1 MIAKQLYEAQLT
13 QIFRMLLENKTN
25 EQIASE
31 LKISIRSVQNYKRR
45 LEQRYGDY
53 QLQKTNDTLFFEG
66 QLYKNRMLTLYNA
79 LENQVTSDKTSG
91 AEKARCAEVAAELI
105 LSVLKIEAEGI
116 KVIQDIILNNN
127 STNRGQRVLN
137 NLRSDSSNHLST
149 IENRYDNNDK
159 SDIKEYNSNRKF

>member
-1 MIAKQLYEAQLT
+1 MIAKQLFEAQLQ

-91 AEKARCAEVAAELI
+91 VEKARCAEVAAELI

-116 KVIQDIILNNN
+116 KVIQDIILKNNN
-127 STNRGQRVLN
+127 STNKGQRVLN
-137 NLRSDSSNHLST
+137 NLRSRSSHLST
-149 IENRYDNNDK
+149 IENDNNDK
-159 SDIKEYNSNRKF
+159 SDIKEYNPNRKF

>member
-1 MIAKQLYEAQLT
+1 MIAKQLFEAQLQ

-31 LKISIRSVQNYKRR
+31 LKISIRSVQNYKKR

-66 QLYKNRMLTLYNA
+66 QLYKNRMLTLYNS

-127 STNRGQRVLN
+127 NSTNRGQRVLN
-137 NLRSDSSNHLST
+137 NLRSRSSHHQST
-149 IENRYDNNDK
+149 IDNDNNDK
-159 SDIKEYNSNRKF
+159 SDIKEYNPNRKF